1 MQVSGFDQGSTFF
14 AKDQKQIFTLFQLKS
29 SKNNFGRGS
38 TYEPEALMVP
48 ALGGLVYFMSISLEI
63 TVKICVG
70 ALLRKQR
77 LF

>member
-1 MQVSGFDQGSTFF
+1 MQVSGFDQESTFF

-29 SKNNFGRGS
+29 SKNNFGWGL
-38 TYEPEALMVP
+38 TYEPGALMVP